1 MGIIPDKPLTRGVLK
16 MSTPAV
22 AGLSSLVIVSLVET
36 AMVGRLENTS
46 VVLAAMGL
54 GSLATWAV
62 TSVFSTLATGTH
74 VLVARRV
81 GERDYDGAGVVLNN
95 SLLLSFALGIFFGIP
110 GYLYTF
116 NILNFFAKDPAVA
129 FAGTGYMQWRFLGL
143 AIFLFVVSYRGFFNG
158 IGHTKIFMYSAI
170 ITNVGTLL
178 LDYLLIFGVFG
189 LPRLGLTGAG
199 ASSAISNLIG
209 CLYFVGATF
218 LPKYRRRY
226 GYYSHLRILSDVIKQ
241 VARISAP
248 VSAQNALILLG
259 FLVFYA
265 ITGVIG
271 TTEQAASQI
280 VISALFM
287 SFLPCFGFGTGAQT
301 LVGQSLG
308 KRDYSLANRYGLE
321 AGRLATYFT
330 ILLGAVFIFLPDL
343 ILHALTTNEE
353 IVRVA
358 RPILQIAG
366 GAQIFYAWGIVL
378 AHALQAAGATVYV
391 MFIEVLTHWVIFLP
405 ASYIFGVAL
414 GGGIVGAWLALP
426 LYIVSYSL
434 LIYAKYRKGNW
445 LFIKV

>member
-1 MGIIPDKPLTRGVLK
+1 MGIILDKPLTRGVLK

-62 TSVFSTLATGTH
+62 TSLFSTLATGTH

-81 GERDYDGAGVVLNN
+81 GERDYDGAGVVLNS
-95 SLLLSFALGIFFGIP
+95 SLLLSFALGVLFGVP
-110 GYLYTF
+110 GYFWTF
-116 NILNFFAKDPAVA
+116 NILSFFAKDPAVA
-129 FAGTGYMQWRFLGL
+129 VAGTGYMQWRFLGL

-158 IGHTKIFMYSAI
+158 IGHTKVFMYSAI
-170 ITNVGTLL
+170 ITNVGTLIF
-178 LDYLLIFGVFG
+178 DYVLIFGAFG

-199 ASSAISNLIG
+199 VSSAISNLIG
-209 CLYFVGATF
+209 CLYFVSVTF
-218 LPKYRRRY
+218 LPRYRRRY
-226 GYYSHLRILSDVIKQ
+226 GYYSHLRILSNVMKQ
-241 VARISAP
+241 VTRISAP

-308 KRDYSLANRYGLE
+308 KREYSLANRYGLE
-321 AGRLATYFT
+321 AGRLATYYT
-330 ILLGAVFIFLPDL
+330 IFLGAVFVFLPDL
-343 ILHALTTNEE
+343 VLQALTTNAE

-358 RPILQIAG
+358 RPALQIAG
-366 GAQIFYAWGIVL
+366 GAQIFYAFGIVL

-414 GGGIVGAWLALP
+414 GGGIIGAWLALP
-426 LYIVSYSL
+426 VYIFSYSL

-445 LFIKV
+445 LLIKV